1 MTEIEAYINR
11 TLLPTSDMMKNYFKK
26 KYRGRFYVDM
36 KVCACHYLK
45 ESGLTIQEI
54 AKTVYGNKE
63 RHDTIIHFLKRENND
78 VDSRVFENWM
88 RWINDGLYPK
98 TVGKDVKDGEVYLR
112 RLIDFKLT
120 EKL

>member
-36 KVCACHYLK
+36 KVCATHYLR
-45 ESGLTIQEI
+45 ESGLKVEEI
-54 AKTVYGNKE
+54 SLIIFGNKA
-63 RHDTIIHFLKRENND
+63 RHDTIIHFLKRGLDNIGDD
-78 VDSRVFENWM
+78 VINNWM
-88 RWINDGLYPK
+88 QWVNDGLYPV
-98 TVGKDVKDGEVYLR
+98 TIGKSIIENGFHVR
-112 RLIDFKLT
+112 RLIDYKLT